1 MQYKYGDCMQ
11 KRLKKIRDFFSL
23 SQSDCAESL
32 GLSLNGYAN
41 YENTKSNR
49 FMKSD
54 DIQKLLHLCET
65 RGKKLNLNWLFCGE
79 GSMFLTNEDLKRQFN
94 SNIEQVIENSFKNFG
109 QIQQVNNL
117 LDSEMA
123 KILGISENKYIK
135 IATGREKPTIDILI
149 KLKENFNVN
158 IDHFLFGN
166 IEAKLPQHDENAA
179 ESLGLSKDEI
189 IKLKQ
194 ILKNY

>member
-1 MQYKYGDCMQ
+1 MINE
-11 KRLKKIRDFFSL
+11 RLKKIRKIIKKTQKDFA
-23 SQSDCAESL
+23 DEL
-32 GLSLNGYAN
+32 GVSERNYKN
-41 YENTKSNR
+41 YEYGNS
-49 FMKSD
+49 FPPEE
-54 DIQKLLHLCET
+54 LLQEINYQYNVNLT
-65 RGKKLNLNWLFCGE
+65 WLLTGRGEIFEERN
-79 GSMFLTNEDLKRQFN
+79 DLARNNNQEIVKN
-94 SNIEQVIENSFKNFG
+94 IENSFKNFG

-158 IDHFLFGN
+158 IDHFLFGK

-179 ESLGLSKDEI
+179 EILGLSKDEI

>member
-1 MQYKYGDCMQ
+1 MKNLYNRIEYIL
-11 KRLKKIRDFFSL
+11 RNNFKKPNISLYEFAKSVGASPSKFAEIKSGKVKTL
-23 SQSDCAESL
+23 SQ
-32 GLSLNGYAN
+32 
-41 YENTKSNR
+41 NTALEISKQYGFS
-49 FMKSD
+49 FKW
-54 DIQKLLHLCET
+54 ILT
-65 RGKKLNLNWLFCGE
+65 GE
-79 GSMFLTNEDLKRQFN
+79 GEIFEERNDLARNNNQEIVKN
-94 SNIEQVIENSFKNFG
+94 IENSFKNFG

-135 IATGREKPTIDILI
+135 IATGKEKPTIDILI

-158 IDHFLFGN
+158 IDHFLFGK